1 LGNRLFFA
9 GEATNR
15 QYPATMHGAFLSG
28 VREASCIYQATRF
41 CQNSAKKFTQRNVGP
56 SNDVLVN
63 LFKKPDLVLGNFLFI
78 FDPSTEDPRSMG
90 IMRITLGN
98 REHSFS
104 EESANSCLNSTNL
117 PLPLYT
123 VISREQAQEL
133 QQVTE
138 GDESRLSHVIKNLG
152 LKLMGPSAFGNV
164 GNSLSA
170 IIANARRGRG
180 RNRMFA
186 GPQHM

>member
-1 LGNRLFFA
+1 
-9 GEATNR
+9 
-15 QYPATMHGAFLSG
+15 MHGAFLSG
-28 VREASCIYQATRF
+28 VREASCIYRATRF

-56 SNDVLVN
+56 INDVLVN

-90 IMRITLGN
+90 IMRITLGS
-98 REHSFS
+98 REYSFS

-170 IIANARRGRG
+170 IIASARRGRG